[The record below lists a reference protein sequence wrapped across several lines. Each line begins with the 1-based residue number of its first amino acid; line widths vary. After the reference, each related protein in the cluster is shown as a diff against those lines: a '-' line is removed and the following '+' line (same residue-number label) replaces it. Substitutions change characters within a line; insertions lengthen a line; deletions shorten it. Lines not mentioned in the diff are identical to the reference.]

1 MTFKTNIL
9 APDEVQYL
17 DADSVKNEP
26 FYLSNDEESIILWKI
41 DSKYY
46 AELDA
51 YYDDN
56 FWQGEAD
63 AYERCEFIIEVEE
76 LNDEEV
82 DKYFEIYEQTL
93 CKVKTLS
100 LSLWRERGFP
110 Y

>member
-9 APDEVQYL
+9 ASDEVQYL
-17 DADSVKNEP
+17 DANSVENMP
-26 FYLSNDEESIILWKI
+26 FYLSNNEESIILWKI

-46 AELDA
+46 AELDT

-63 AYERCEFIIEVEE
+63 AYDRCEVIIEIEE
-76 LNDEEV
+76 LEDEEV
-82 DKYFEIYEQTL
+82 DKYFKTYEQTL
-93 CKVKTLS
+93 
-100 LSLWRERGFP
+100 